1 MEMLIIL
8 IAAVLLILVISLRSR
23 IAATEQKLDELKWGI
38 RELLSLA
45 RTQAV
50 KAPVPLPLPGRE
62 PAVESGP
69 ITETAKPGEE
79 TPPEPPA
86 EPAPAPTCA
95 ESAPPPLPRR
105 DKSVAAEKVVPLQ
118 PREPNRFEASAREI
132 LGKIWNWIVV
142 GEDHRPKGV
151 TMEFAVATTW
161 LIRIGVLILVIGIGF
176 FLKYSITRGFIG
188 PVARVLLA
196 TLTGA
201 ALIMSGLRLFS
212 GRYALLGQGLA
223 GAGFATLYF
232 SFFTAH
238 QPGYDLFGAAP
249 AFALMILVTATAGL
263 VAVRFNTLLV
273 AVLGLLGGYGTPLM
287 IQTGNDSVVL
297 LFSYVLLLG
306 LGMFFVASMKNWRL
320 LHYLSFAATCFLV
333 VMALDRSFSPARF
346 WEFMPFLLAFFAL
359 FSSVTFVYQIIHR
372 RTSTLLELLF
382 LFLNAGTFVG
392 FSVGCIEVTYRREA
406 IAILT
411 LGLAVFYI
419 VHIAVFL
426 KRDLKDRGLLLTF
439 MGLAAFFVAV
449 TLPLVL
455 SRGWI
460 TVSWALQA
468 FVMLWISSKMRSEFL
483 RQLAY
488 LLYFIVLSRLAI
500 FDFDGQFSGLSR
512 DLPLKEYAIRLA
524 ERLFVFGIPIGSF
537 FAAGRLFRHEG
548 TVDEAWSVGEGNDIR
563 PLPGQSGIGRLCFW
577 IVVALTFTYLN
588 FEVGHSVGSFFDP
601 FVRPGLTLVWVA
613 LGALLL
619 REMLTNQS
627 SFATVLFWIL
637 GAALVVKVFVFDF
650 LFWRPGFDLA
660 FAPGGLVPGFL
671 MRLIDY
677 GAVAIFFLF
686 AARTLSGRSSHED
699 TSRIF
704 GYGAL
709 AAVFIYS
716 SLEIWSGL
724 SRFLEPF
731 RMGGISIFWSLFAVS
746 LLLAGMLK
754 NRATLR
760 GTGLILLGATIL
772 KVFFIDLSGLD
783 QLYRIIAFI
792 GLGIVVLVG
801 SFLYFKFSHR
811 FATALAADE
820 KSAPDPTEP

>member
-1 MEMLIIL
+1 MELLILL
-8 IAAVLLILVISLRSR
+8 IVAIVLILVISLRSR
-23 IAATEQKLDELKWGI
+23 LDATNQKMEALTRDI
-38 RELLSLA
+38 RELLSHARIRETNTPAISPPPVLEPVTEAAPFIETSESENATPPAPLA
-45 RTQAV
+45 DPSP
-50 KAPVPLPLPGRE
+50 APVYAG
-62 PAVESGP
+62 
-69 ITETAKPGEE
+69 
-79 TPPEPPA
+79 
-86 EPAPAPTCA
+86 
-95 ESAPPPLPRR
+95 SAPPPLP
-105 DKSVAAEKVVPLQ
+105 KKQIPVAAGKVVSATPK
-118 PREPNRFEASAREI
+118 EPNRFEASAREI
-132 LGKIWNWIVV
+132 LGKIWSWIVV

-176 FLKYSITRGFIG
+176 FLKYSIARGFIG

-201 ALIMSGLRLFS
+201 ALIVSGLRLFS

-232 SFFTAH
+232 SFFTAY
-238 QPGYDLFGAAP
+238 QPGYELFGP
-249 AFALMILVTATAGL
+249 IVAFALMILVTATAGI
-263 VAVRFNTLLV
+263 VAVRFNSLLV

-287 IQTGNDSVVL
+287 IRTGNDSVVI

-306 LGMFFVASMKNWRL
+306 LGMFFIASRRNWRL
-320 LHYLSFAATCFLV
+320 LHYLSFLATCVLV
-333 VMALDRSFSPARF
+333 VMALDHSFTPARF
-346 WEFMPFLLAFFAL
+346 WEFMPFLLGFFAL
-359 FSSVTFVYQIIHR
+359 FSSVTFVYQIVHR

-382 LFLNAGTFVG
+382 LFLNSAAFVG
-392 FSVGCIEVTYRREA
+392 FSVGCIEATYRREA

-419 VHIAVFL
+419 IHIAVFL
-426 KRDLKDRGLLLTF
+426 KRDLRDRGLLLTF

-455 SRGWI
+455 SKGWI
-460 TVSWALQA
+460 TVSWSLQA

-500 FDFDGQFSGLSR
+500 FDFDGQFGGLSR
-512 DLPLKEYAIRLA
+512 DLPLTDYLTRLA
-524 ERLFVFGIPIGSF
+524 ERLFIFGIPIGSF

-548 TVDEAWSVGEGNDIR
+548 AVDAAWSVGEGNDIR

-588 FEVGHSVGSFFDP
+588 LEVAHSVGSFFAP

-619 REMLTNQS
+619 REMVENKSTLAS
-627 SFATVLFWIL
+627 VLFWIL

-650 LFWRPGFDLA
+650 LSWRPGFDLA
-660 FAPGGLVPGFL
+660 FASGGLVPGFL

-677 GAVAIFFLF
+677 GAVIAFFLF
-686 AARTLSGRSSHED
+686 AARSLSGRSSHAD

-704 GYGAL
+704 GYGSL
-709 AAVFIYS
+709 AAVFVYS
-716 SLEIWSGL
+716 SLEIWTAL
-724 SRFLEPF
+724 SRFLEDF

-754 NRATLR
+754 NRAALR
-760 GTGLILLGATIL
+760 GIGLILLGGTIL
-772 KVFFIDLSGLD
+772 KVFFVDLSGLD

-792 GLGIVVLVG
+792 GLGVVVLVG

-811 FATALAADE
+811 FATVFADDD
-820 KSAPDPTEP
+820 SSNDPPES